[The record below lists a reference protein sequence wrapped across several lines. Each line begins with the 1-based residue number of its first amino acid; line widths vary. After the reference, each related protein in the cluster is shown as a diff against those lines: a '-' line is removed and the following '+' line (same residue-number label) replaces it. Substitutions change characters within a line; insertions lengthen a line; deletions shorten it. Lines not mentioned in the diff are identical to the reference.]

1 MCNKKM
7 SDVFELPM
15 MVDGYSVESQPSTP
29 IGCVG
34 GCVGEFVSD
43 IECDSGKDAE
53 YVAHAINNHDRLT
66 EENKQLREM
75 LKRLTCAG
83 TELLNIEDVEDEE
96 DSATIHSNF
105 NDELIKAEKLLNK

>member
-7 SDVFELPM
+7 IHVFNE
-15 MVDGYSVESQPSTP
+15 MVVKAGRNVDTADLCF
-29 IGCVG
+29 ING
-34 GCVGEFVSD
+34 GVSATFF
-43 IECDSGKDAE
+43 CAQQAHHA
-53 YVAHAINNHDRLT
+53 AHAINNYDRLT

-105 NDELIKAEKLLNK
+105 NDELIKADKLLNK